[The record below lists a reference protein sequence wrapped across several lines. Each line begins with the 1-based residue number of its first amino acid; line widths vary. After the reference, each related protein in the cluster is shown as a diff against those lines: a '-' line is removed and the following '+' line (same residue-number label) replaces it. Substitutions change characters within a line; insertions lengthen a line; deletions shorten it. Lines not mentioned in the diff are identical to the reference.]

1 MRVLETTETTYR
13 LALEDGSGVLTLP
26 RVTSVL
32 GLMRPDLREIPADVL
47 HRAAARG
54 TAVHRAIWL
63 LEGGGD
69 GSGLAWGT
77 LHPELRPYVA
87 AYQDA
92 QAALRFRVTEAERL
106 VVSRRYGYAGRM
118 DLLVE
123 RKGTFGILDIK
134 TGIHHPAHQLQVS
147 AYREAWAEQTGS
159 RRRLRRWILYL
170 RDSGAYRL
178 IDCDEG
184 SSHGSDFSIFT
195 AALCA
200 YRWMQEQGG
209 GQVA

>member
-1 MRVLETTETTYR
+1 MKLLGTTDTTYR
-13 LALEDGSGVLTLP
+13 LQQDDGAPVDYP

-32 GLMRPDLREIPADVL
+32 GLLRADLREIPADVL
-47 HRAAARG
+47 ARAAARG

-92 QAALRFRVTEAERL
+92 QAALRFRVVEAERL

-118 DLLVE
+118 DLVA
-123 RKGTFGILDIK
+123 KWQGTFGILDIK
-134 TGIHHPAHQLQVS
+134 TGINHPAHQLQVS
-147 AYREAWAEQTGS
+147 AYREAWAEETGS
-159 RRRLRRWILYL
+159 RRQLRRWILYL
-170 RDSGAYRL
+170 RQSGAYRL
-178 IDCDEG
+178 VDCDEG
-184 SSHGSDFSIFT
+184 STHAADFAVF
-195 AALCA
+195 AACVRV
-200 YRWMQEQGG
+200 YRWLQEQH
-209 GQVA
+209 AREETP